1 MNTKIELYDLNRRGF
16 LLYIVIAVL
25 FALAIM
31 AFALNSLKSGAVTQ
45 LARNVDQNRLTLLAQ
60 SANAEVIAG
69 LRSKVNVPGS
79 ETFQK
84 FRSIFPT
91 SDGSFP
97 PLNEPV
103 VIYSDVEPPQTLAM
117 AQSAGYNLK
126 IKSQAV
132 MYAYREAPAKSVTAF
147 NAYLDVYSQAYREG
161 FEENLIEVHERR
173 DVRLVDLRHRLDKYA
188 LFVKNY
194 CPDYNNPRRRIIIDG
209 IDGSGPF
216 ISQAFLG
223 NNNYPDCADPNKFIW
238 LDAFHDETS
247 ALPGFSG
254 ITGAGGTLKK
264 FPDSSSPNCLFTQ
277 HKYPFASLKGISVS
291 QFYNVKT
298 VIDLYE
304 KFVNEAANGAIGSV
318 QPFASKEALRQKC
331 RQGMDASN
339 SNSTAY
345 VICEDFYNNFKSAGG
360 GDYSDCSGFMK
371 ILNTCIKEWQYVY
384 GFTDAASLWRIEDDI
399 ERPQLPAPQSWAT
412 ALAFGGLATTT
423 AQYRNKGPYFSEYLD
438 EKDGKIYNPEKIRVG
453 RMAKFYGKDSDRR
466 LLIEGPVFLRYFKL
480 GFLDT
485 FSTTITFSNKEN
497 PPKTV
502 KTDFT
507 PEPVPL
513 NFYRYDKDETFLNT
527 RLAET
532 IPAGGVLNENYLMS
546 REIASF
552 PINVLMGN
560 NIAYINGDGINDSL
574 SPLTLGKPNFT
585 NPLQPATTNYSGNL
599 FGRLIDFTTVSWNY
613 ANPEQF
619 LGERVATRDGVK
631 TLFLDGVI
639 YIEEGDLDL
648 SEVRQFYG
656 KGMIY
661 LGKGNCF
668 IGDFKKIHGRETD
681 TVRFYLRAGDF
692 IIRSANS
699 SVEIHASLAAFY
711 YPFGSTNQLYQGSL
725 ILSGKEQVTIVGN
738 LLVDYLY
745 TQSSSGNGLALDG
758 VLHIKHDPFIYD
770 AAAENG
776 GESLDPYT
784 VSIGPV
790 KSLFSINAGGKTF

>member
-1 MNTKIELYDLNRRGF
+1 MKTKIALNGLNRRGF

-45 LARNVDQNRLTLLAQ
+45 LAKNVDQNRLTLLAQ

-84 FRSIFPT
+84 FRSVFPG
-91 SDGSFP
+91 SDGTFP
-97 PLNEPV
+97 PLNQP
-103 VIYSDVEPPQTLAM
+103 ILISSMEPPLTLAM

-126 IKSQAV
+126 IKSRAV
-132 MYAYREAPAKSVTAF
+132 MYAYREAPANSVTAL

-161 FEENLIEVHERR
+161 FEQNLIEVHERR

-194 CPDYNNPRRRIIIDG
+194 CPDYNNPRRRIIVDG
-209 IDGSGPF
+209 IEGSGPF

-223 NNNYPDCADPNKFIW
+223 NNNYPDCADPDKLIW
-238 LDAFHDETS
+238 LDAFYEETS
-247 ALPGFSG
+247 ALPGFSSV
-254 ITGAGGTLKK
+254 TGAGATLKK
-264 FPDSSSPNCLFTQ
+264 FPNSSSPNCLFTL
-277 HKYPFASLKGISVS
+277 HSYPFASLKGISIS

-318 QPFASKEALRQKC
+318 QPFATKEALRQKC

-339 SNSTAY
+339 SNSAAY
-345 VICEDFYNNFKSAGG
+345 DICEDFYNNFNSAGD
-360 GDYSDCSGFMK
+360 GDYSGCSGFMK
-371 ILNTCIKEWQYVY
+371 ILNTCIEEWDYVY

-399 ERPQLPAPQSWAT
+399 ERPQLTAPHGWAT

-438 EKDGKIYNPEKIRVG
+438 KKDGKIYNPEKIRVG
-453 RMAKFYGKDSDRR
+453 RMAKFYGKDCDRK

-485 FSTTITFSNKEN
+485 FSKTIQFYND
-497 PPKTV
+497 PK
-502 KTDFT
+502 DIT

-513 NFYRYDKDETFLNT
+513 NFYRYDKSKTFLNT

-532 IPAGGVLNENYLMS
+532 IPAGGVLSEDYLMS

-560 NIAYINGDGINDSL
+560 NIAYINGDGDDDSL
-574 SPLTLGKPNFT
+574 SPLTPGQPNFT
-585 NPLQPATTNYSGNL
+585 NPLQPAATNYSGNL
-599 FGRLIDFTTVSWNY
+599 FGRLIDFNTVSWNY

-619 LGERVATRDGVK
+619 LSERVAIRDGVK

-639 YIEEGDLDL
+639 YIEQGDLDL
-648 SEVRQFYG
+648 SDVEQFYG

-668 IGDFKKIHGRETD
+668 IGDFKKIPDRQTD

-699 SVEIHASLAAFY
+699 NVEIHASLAAFY
-711 YPFGSTNQLYQGSL
+711 YPFGSANQLYQGSL
-725 ILSGKEQVTIVGN
+725 ILSGKSQVTIVGN

-770 AAAENG
+770 AAAGIGDAN
-776 GESLDPYT
+776 LDPYT

-790 KSLFSINAGGKTF
+790 KSLYSINAGGKTF